1 MQYILSQSV
10 VATMYFRTGDI
21 SVLQVD
27 AVVNSTNET
36 MDDNS
41 PMCQRIFAQAG
52 SALKTEI
59 FNEIKG
65 VGLTQELFVFCTS
78 SYFQIRTNKRIEK
91 R

>member
-1 MQYILSQSV
+1 
-10 VATMYFRTGDI
+10 MYFRAGDI

-41 PMCQRIFAQAG
+41 PMCQRIFARAG
-52 SALKTEI
+52 SALKMEI

-65 VGLTQELFVFCTS
+65 T
-78 SYFQIRTNKRIEK
+78 
-91 R
+91 